1 MVKQQVWPW
10 LFLAFMVG
18 QVQSELIQSRLQN
31 RHLQRVM
38 NHQRITIVIEGVR
51 TRARL
56 HKPDPLLLIDFP
68 EINHQFKVSEK
79 IAQNVTFEF
88 WHFPPIFVLL
98 KLTCLVTLF
107 DRNLHV
113 FKKSPKWTILWHF

>member
-79 IAQNVTFEF
+79 LAQNVTFEF
-88 WHFPPIFVLL
+88 FGMFH
-98 KLTCLVTLF
+98 
-107 DRNLHV
+107 
-113 FKKSPKWTILWHF
+113 